1 MGIGDNTLRMLM
13 LFMIGAS
20 FYLYAGRIPMTALLA
35 ITAAVA
41 FVTSV
46 ILLSNYRMVGVVPF
60 AYVLIYLAAGLPKNL
75 SLQVDLSYGM
85 YIYHYPV
92 QQLLMLTI
100 LAQLP
105 TPAFV
110 VVSLVCVIP
119 VALASWYGIE
129 RRALRRKNVR
139 LPRWLPG
146 SDSRRPPVPVHS
158 SSAKRDGTGRSR

>member
-1 MGIGDNTLRMLM
+1 
-13 LFMIGAS
+13 
-20 FYLYAGRIPMTALLA
+20 
-35 ITAAVA
+35 
-41 FVTSV
+41 
-46 ILLSNYRMVGVVPF
+46 
-60 AYVLIYLAAGLPKNL
+60 
-75 SLQVDLSYGM
+75 
-85 YIYHYPV
+85 
-92 QQLLMLTI
+92 MLTI